1 MTDLMLVSLPAVFL
15 KDNYRFSF
23 LSLRLRTL
31 RPHITAMPWIS
42 FIGLPL
48 NLDPIP
54 HPVWGGAD
62 HLNVG
67 THLPLNY
74 FHLTPCSSDVLEP
87 SALWGLFTLTCDQ
100 AKLR

>member
-1 MTDLMLVSLPAVFL
+1 MAGLMLVTLPAVFL

-31 RPHITAMPWIS
+31 WPHITATQWIS

-87 SALWGLFTLTCDQ
+87 SDSLGVVYLDLWLG
-100 AKLR
+100 